1 MFMKLFLTALVIA
14 GAVIAI
20 RIRKRSPVR
29 RAPAAGRPAEQLS
42 GSTLPKMM
50 AYATVF
56 TMLAGSGIYFYFQWK
71 DAYQVVSVRIID
83 TRSGREVVYQ
93 AYKGDVD
100 GRSFQ
105 TTDGRFVT
113 LAEVERL
120 ELGERMP

>member
-1 MFMKLFLTALVIA
+1 
-14 GAVIAI
+14 
-20 RIRKRSPVR
+20 
-29 RAPAAGRPAEQLS
+29 
-42 GSTLPKMM
+42 MM
-50 AYATVF
+50 AYATVI
-56 TMLAGSGIYFYFQWK
+56 TMLVGSGVYFYFQWK

-83 TRSGREVVYQ
+83 TRSGKEVVYQ

-105 TTDGRFVT
+105 TTDGRIVT

>member
-1 MFMKLFLTALVIA
+1 
-14 GAVIAI
+14 
-20 RIRKRSPVR
+20 
-29 RAPAAGRPAEQLS
+29 
-42 GSTLPKMM
+42 MM

-93 AYKGDVD
+93 AYKGDVE

-105 TTDGRFVT
+105 TTDGRMVT

-120 ELGERMP
+120 ELGD

>member
-20 RIRKRSPVR
+20 RIRKRP
-29 RAPAAGRPAEQLS
+29 PAGRVPALSRPADHPS

-50 AYATVF
+50 AYATVIA
-56 TMLAGSGIYFYFQWK
+56 MLAGSGVYFYFQWK

-83 TRSGREVVYQ
+83 TRSGREAVYQ

-100 GRSFQ
+100 GRSFK
-105 TTDGRFVT
+105 TTDGRIVT

-120 ELGERMP
+120 ELGE